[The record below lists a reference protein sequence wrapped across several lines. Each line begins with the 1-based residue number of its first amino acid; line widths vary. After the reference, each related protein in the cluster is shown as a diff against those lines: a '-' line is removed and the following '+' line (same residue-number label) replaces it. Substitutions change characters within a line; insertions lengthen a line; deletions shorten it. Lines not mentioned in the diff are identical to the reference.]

1 MLSVR
6 LVIFFPPEG
15 GEEICLLCCWL
26 GGGLD
31 IFAGDRWPRLD
42 KVTLGSLPSNDVS
55 NRTARG
61 SYTVLVEV
69 GSCCRRV
76 VKKAALEW
84 F

>member
-1 MLSVR
+1 M
-6 LVIFFPPEG
+6 
-15 GEEICLLCCWL
+15 
-26 GGGLD
+26 D

-55 NRTARG
+55 NRAARG
-61 SYTVLVEV
+61 SYTVLVEM